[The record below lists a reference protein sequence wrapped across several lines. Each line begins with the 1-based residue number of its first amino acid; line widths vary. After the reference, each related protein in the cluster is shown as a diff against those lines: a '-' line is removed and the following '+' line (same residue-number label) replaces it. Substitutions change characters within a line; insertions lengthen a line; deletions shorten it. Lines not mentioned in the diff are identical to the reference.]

1 MSQNVFA
8 PQQQP
13 AKLLFELAHGT
24 RQSRLGDIAG
34 FCRPGEVQG
43 LSERQEVADPVHLR
57 TERSSMASAKRD
69 NWRTSL

>member
-1 MSQNVFA
+1 MSQKVFA

-13 AKLLFELAHGT
+13 ARLLFELAHGT

>member
-1 MSQNVFA
+1 MSQKVFA